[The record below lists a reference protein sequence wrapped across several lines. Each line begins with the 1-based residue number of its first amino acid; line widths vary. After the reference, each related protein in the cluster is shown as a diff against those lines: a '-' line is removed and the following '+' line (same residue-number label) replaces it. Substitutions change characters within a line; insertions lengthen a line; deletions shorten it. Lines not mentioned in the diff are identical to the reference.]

1 MVNERLIFL
10 VNKDPAFVVNEAL
23 MDVVNVL
30 PTFMVKSRLKRRRA
44 GARLRN

>member
-1 MVNERLIFL
+1 MVNERLIFV
-10 VNKDPAFVVNEAL
+10 VNKALVFVVNDSL

-30 PTFMVKSRLKRRRA
+30 PTFMVKSGLKRRRA